1 MTEKFSK
8 HVNTFLLSCHFEK
21 HIQYIIVMR
30 AISWSDMFKLSVFLS
45 KSQNYSLGHLQ
56 HFSQHLSS
64 IAFDLLHI
72 CTSLHYWTITSVDC
86 AHQYQIWMA
95 GACQGFSAQRDVASC
110 RKRESRGKAK
120 QDIFRSVRGAAPLL
134 LSALGGKF
142 TKGSAFSPSF
152 YPPLFC
158 PHPALLCS
166 AWDVFSLLILLFSP
180 VTLESNS
187 NGCHLQDLDFWQLP
201 VSHKITLIPHNCC
214 RLPVR
219 LLLRFKHRSCY

>member
-1 MTEKFSK
+1 MLTHFCYHGILKSTFSISSSWGPFPEVTCSNFLFFFQSHK
-8 HVNTFLLSCHFEK
+8 NT
-21 HIQYIIVMR
+21 
-30 AISWSDMFKLSVFLS
+30 
-45 KSQNYSLGHLQ
+45 LGHLQ
-56 HFSQHLSS
+56 NFSQHLSS

-86 AHQYQIWMA
+86 THQYQIWMA

-134 LSALGGKF
+134 PSALGGKF

-166 AWDVFSLLILLFSP
+166 AWDMFSLLILLILLFSP
-180 VTLESNS
+180 VTLKSNS
-187 NGCHLQDLDFWQLP
+187 NGCHLQDLNFWKLP
-201 VSHKITLIPHNCC
+201 VSHKISLIPHYCS

-219 LLLRFKHRSCY
+219 LLLRFKNRSCY

>member
-1 MTEKFSK
+1 MTERFSK
-8 HVNTFLLSCHFEK
+8 YVNTFLLSCHFEK

-30 AISWSDMFKLSVFLS
+30 AISWSDMFRLSVFLS

-134 LSALGGKF
+134 LSALGGKIHKRKRF
-142 TKGSAFSPSF
+142 LSLLLSPPFLPS
-152 YPPLFC
+152 PC
-158 PHPALLCS
+158 SALLCLGRVLPS
-166 AWDVFSLLILLFSP
+166 DTPLFPCDTRIKQQWLSPTGSRLLTATCFPQNYINSSLLLS
-180 VTLESNS
+180 T
-187 NGCHLQDLDFWQLP
+187 
-201 VSHKITLIPHNCC
+201 
-214 RLPVR
+214 
-219 LLLRFKHRSCY
+219 SC